1 MSTSV
6 ARDHRTVARVLAE
19 VAARPTV
26 DVETMQKVIRQVV
39 WALIDEDPL
48 TFNPVWFCDLI
59 ITHLTELQTR
69 QATLPA
75 RPDGVSPHT
84 RVITL
89 DDDAKARQVAKPNPP
104 RWSAAVRSLQNLKAN
119 ISKAA
124 PFSASTE
131 SSYIA
136 EPELVADGGHSQ
148 T

>member
-1 MSTSV
+1 MSASV
-6 ARDHRTVARVLAE
+6 ARDHRTMARALAE
-19 VAARPTV
+19 VVARPTV

-89 DDDAKARQVAKPNPP
+89 DDDAKARQVANPNPP
-104 RWSAAVRSLQNLKAN
+104 R
-119 ISKAA
+119 
-124 PFSASTE
+124 
-131 SSYIA
+131 
-136 EPELVADGGHSQ
+136 
-148 T
+148 